1 MSGAVLYVYYKVP
14 VQEHT
19 ACAAKVLPFQAALL
33 AQWPGLKA
41 ELLQRPEAS
50 EGKET
55 WMEIYQH
62 LTGLTPEIL
71 ASVQQHATAAGL
83 PMPRHNE
90 QFIPLR

>member
-14 VQEHT
+14 VQEH
-19 ACAAKVLPFQAALL
+19 ALWANPVRAFQAALV

-41 ELLQRPEAS
+41 ELLQRPEAAD
-50 EGKET
+50 GKET

-62 LTGLTPEIL
+62 LIDLTPEMMDSI
-71 ASVQQHATAAGL
+71 QQHANAAGL
-83 PMPRHNE
+83 PMPRHTE